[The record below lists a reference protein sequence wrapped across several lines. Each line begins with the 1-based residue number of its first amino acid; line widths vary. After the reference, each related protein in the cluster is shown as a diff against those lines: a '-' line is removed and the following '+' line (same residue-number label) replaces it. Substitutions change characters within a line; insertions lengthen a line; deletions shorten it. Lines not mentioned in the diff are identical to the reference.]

1 MSSSTVHRVRP
12 DAPTGAAEAPG
23 DLLREIPMPPYVTG
37 EDAQFAVR
45 AVVVHAPRSW
55 SGGTVC
61 RNDANPHPCRLH
73 RWGARVLAMRGLADA
88 DIAALIERGDPAA
101 PLPPRP
107 GARPAGSRP

>member
-1 MSSSTVHRVRP
+1 MNSSSSTVRP
-12 DAPTGAAEAPG
+12 AAPVGERPG
-23 DLLREIPMPPYVTG
+23 VGLRDIPLPPYVTA

-61 RNDANPHPCRLH
+61 RNDASPHPCRLH
-73 RWGARVLAMRGLADA
+73 RWGTRVLALRGLRDA

-101 PLPPRP
+101 ALPPRP
-107 GARPAGSRP
+107 PA